1 MIKNSHE
8 TAVEHLYLEFFGK
21 RKIPR
26 LMLYEKEESPLEVAA
41 LYGVS
46 KDTLCHRIKESA
58 GLLIDNKTKKYQDEK
73 GKIELVKEKRG
84 QF

>member
-41 LYGVS
+41 LYGV
-46 KDTLCHRIKESA
+46 CHRIKESA

-73 GKIELVKEKRG
+73 EKIELVKEKRG